1 MIPDISQ
8 IRKDFP
14 ILDQQVNGKPLIYFD
29 NAATS
34 HRPVQV
40 IQRMNEFSLRTNGN
54 IHRAT
59 HTLANKTT
67 EAFEASRETVRQ
79 FLNAAE
85 VAEVI
90 FTHGTTES
98 INLVAFSFGEAF
110 IGAGDE
116 VIVTEMEHHANIVPW
131 QMMCERKGAILK
143 VLPFSDNGELQ
154 IELLDNLL
162 TENTKILAVAHVS
175 NTLGTVNPIAKII
188 AKAHLKNVPVLID
201 GAQSAPHFKID
212 VQALD
217 CDFYAFSG
225 HKMYGPTG
233 IGVLYGK
240 RKWLDQMPPFLGGG
254 EMIDRVT
261 FTKTTYNQLPYKFEA
276 GTPDYVGA
284 IGLAA
289 AIQYVQGYDHQ
300 SLADYEHQLLI
311 AATAKLKQIEGLKIY
326 GEAQQKAGVICFN
339 IDGIHPFDL
348 GTLLDQLG
356 IAVRTGRLCADPVMD
371 HYNVENMVRVSF
383 SFYNTMDEIEAL
395 YKALIRLKAMFGTMN
410 TNANN

>member
-1 MIPDISQ
+1 MDS
-8 IRKDFP
+8 
-14 ILDQQVNGKPLIYFD
+14 
-29 NAATS
+29 
-34 HRPVQV
+34 
-40 IQRMNEFSLRTNGN
+40 
-54 IHRAT
+54 
-59 HTLANKTT
+59 
-67 EAFEASRETVRQ
+67 
-79 FLNAAE
+79 
-85 VAEVI
+85 
-90 FTHGTTES
+90 
-98 INLVAFSFGEAF
+98 
-110 IGAGDE
+110 
-116 VIVTEMEHHANIVPW
+116 
-131 QMMCERKGAILK
+131 
-143 VLPFSDNGELQ
+143 
-154 IELLDNLL
+154 LL

-395 YKALIRLKAMFGTMN
+395 YKALIRLKVMFGTMN
-410 TNANN
+410 MNSK

>member
-1 MIPDISQ
+1 MNPDLFK

-14 ILDQQVNGKPLIYFD
+14 ILDQKVNGKPFIYLD

-34 HRPVQV
+34 QRPQQV
-40 IQRMNEFSLRTNGN
+40 IDRMNEFSHRFNGN

-59 HTLANKTT
+59 HFMANKTT
-67 EAFEASRETVRQ
+67 EAFEESREMVRNY
-79 FLNAAE
+79 LNAVEPAE
-85 VAEVI
+85 II

-110 IGAGDE
+110 ISKGDE

-131 QMMCERKGAILK
+131 QMMCERRGAGLK
-143 VLPFSDNGELQ
+143 IVPFGDNGVLDLDQ
-154 IELLDNLL
+154 IDKLITDK
-162 TENTKILAVAHVS
+162 TRILAVTHVS
-175 NTLGTVNPIAKII
+175 NTLGTVNPITEII

-201 GAQSAPHFKID
+201 GAQAAPHFSID

-240 RKWLDQMPPFLGGG
+240 RKWLDLMPPFLGGG

-261 FTKTTYNQLPYKFEA
+261 FSKTTYNEIPYKFEA
-276 GTPDYVGA
+276 GTPDYLGA
-284 IGLAA
+284 IGLGA
-289 AIQYVQGYDHQ
+289 AI
-300 SLADYEHQLLI
+300 DYLNRQDKPMIERYERELLLES
-311 AATAKLKQIEGLKIY
+311 TLKLKQIDGLKIY
-326 GEAQQKAGVICFN
+326 GEAPEKAGVVSFN

-348 GTLLDQLG
+348 GTLLDQMG

-371 HYNVENMVRVSF
+371 HFGVENMVRASF
-383 SFYNTMDEIEAL
+383 AFYNTVEEIEAL
-395 YKALIRLKAMFGTMN
+395 YIALIRLKAMF
-410 TNANN
+410 